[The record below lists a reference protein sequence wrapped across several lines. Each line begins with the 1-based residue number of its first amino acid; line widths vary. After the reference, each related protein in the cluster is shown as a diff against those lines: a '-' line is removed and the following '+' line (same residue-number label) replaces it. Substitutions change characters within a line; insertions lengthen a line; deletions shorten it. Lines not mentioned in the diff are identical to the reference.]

1 MKDEGGKMKALS
13 NKWRSKHGTKS
24 ETDLSRSPDFILH
37 PSSFI
42 LFRHPSSFILVIAA
56 LAFLFNFTT
65 SSSAQRQRAP
75 RIGAHS
81 TSRHE
86 SFTPSDRL
94 MVERAIGATCAERI
108 RDPIGSTPID
118 EMQS

>member
-1 MKDEGGKMKALS
+1 MKDEGGRMKDRQS
-13 NKWRSKHGTKS
+13 MKS
-24 ETDLSRSPDFILH
+24 SSVVSRLRNFILH
-37 PSSFI
+37 PSSLI
-42 LFRHPSSFILVIAA
+42 LIISA
-56 LAFLFNFTT
+56 LAFLFNFTI

-81 TSRHE
+81 TNPRE

-108 RDPIGSTPID
+108 RDPIGSMPID
-118 EMQS
+118 E